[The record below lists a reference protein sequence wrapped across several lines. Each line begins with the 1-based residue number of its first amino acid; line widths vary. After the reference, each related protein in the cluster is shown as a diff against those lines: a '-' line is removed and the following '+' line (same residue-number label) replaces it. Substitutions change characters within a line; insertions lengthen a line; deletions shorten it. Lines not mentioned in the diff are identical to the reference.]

1 MKLHAPFE
9 IGSRLL
15 PELKIGDGRV
25 SLQNTGEEFGY
36 GGKPLWRWYVDI
48 PAGEFSAADLGSHGN
63 TQETFASLLTFLSA
77 CAESYRGWMAS
88 GEKFENF
95 ELFPGEVAEWA
106 YQNHDEIDLALAELE
121 TPGLIEED

>member
-25 SLQNTGEEFGY
+25 SLEPTRSKDRY
-36 GGKPLWRWYVDI
+36 GKRVWRWYIDT
-48 PAGEFSAADLGSHGN
+48 PAGDFSQADLRGHGD
-63 TQETFASLLTFLSA
+63 TQETFSALLAFLSA
-77 CAESYRGWMAS
+77 CADSYRVWLHS
-88 GEKFENF
+88 GEQPEN
-95 ELFPGEVAEWA
+95 LDIFPVEIAEWA
-106 YQNHDEIDLALAELE
+106 CRNYDEIDALLDKME

>member
-25 SLQNTGEEFGY
+25 SLEPTRRTDRY
-36 GGKPLWRWYVDI
+36 GKRVWRWYIDT
-48 PAGEFSAADLGSHGN
+48 PAGDFSEADLNGHGN

-77 CAESYRGWMAS
+77 CAESYRGWLGS

-95 ELFPGEVAEWA
+95 DLFPGGVAEWA
-106 YQNHDEIDLALAELE
+106 HCNHDEIDAALADLE